1 MRVTNRTAK
10 ARSGYLRVRNEVLTN
25 SGTPGQLI
33 LMVFDALID
42 KLVRLEVAHAERQD
56 VEVSSLILAAMKLI
70 QYGLRDAISF
80 ERGGDVAV
88 QLDRTYSVWMLSLE
102 FFDSKRDIEKI
113 IALTESVRGVREAW
127 GSVFSSTEGAGVARP
142 AV

>member
-1 MRVTNRTAK
+1 MNSRTAK
-10 ARSGYLRVRNEVLTN
+10 ARSGYLRVRNEVLAN

-42 KLVRLEVAHAERQD
+42 KLVRLETAHTERQES
-56 VEVSSLILAAMKLI
+56 EVSSLILAAMKLI

-80 ERGGDVAV
+80 ERGGEVAA

-102 FFDSKRDIEKI
+102 FFDSKRDIAKI
-113 IALTESVRGVREAW
+113 IELTEAVRGVREAW
-127 GSVFSSTEGAGVARP
+127 DSVFQSTEGASASRP
-142 AV
+142 TSL

>member
-1 MRVTNRTAK
+1 MTNRTAK
-10 ARSGYLRVRNEVLTN
+10 ARSGYLRVRNESLVN

-42 KLVRLEVAHAERQD
+42 KLVRLETAHVERQD
-56 VEVSSLILAAMKLI
+56 VEASTLILASMKLI

-80 ERGGDVAV
+80 DRGGDVAV

-113 IALTESVRGVREAW
+113 ISLTESVRGVREAW
-127 GSVFSSTEGAGVARP
+127 DSVFKSTEGGVTRP
-142 AV
+142 ASL

>member
-1 MRVTNRTAK
+1 MNSRTAK
-10 ARSGYLRVRNEVLTN
+10 AHSGYLRVRNESLVN

-42 KLVRLEVAHAERQD
+42 KLVRLEVAHAESQD
-56 VEVSSLILAAMKLI
+56 VEASTLILAAMKLI

-80 ERGGDVAV
+80 DRGGDVAV

-113 IALTESVRGVREAW
+113 ISLTESVRGVREAW
-127 GSVFSSTEGAGVARP
+127 DSVFKSTEAGVIRP
-142 AV
+142 TSF

>member
-1 MRVTNRTAK
+1 
-10 ARSGYLRVRNEVLTN
+10 
-25 SGTPGQLI
+25 
-33 LMVFDALID
+33 
-42 KLVRLEVAHAERQD
+42 VAA
-56 VEVSSLILAAMKLI
+56 
-70 QYGLRDAISF
+70 
-80 ERGGDVAV
+80 

-113 IALTESVRGVREAW
+113 VALTESVRGVREAW

>member
-1 MRVTNRTAK
+1 
-10 ARSGYLRVRNEVLTN
+10 
-25 SGTPGQLI
+25 
-33 LMVFDALID
+33 MVFDALID
-42 KLVRLEVAHAERQD
+42 KLVRLEIAHAESQES
-56 VEVSSLILAAMKLI
+56 EVSSLILAAMKLI

-80 ERGGDVAV
+80 ERGGDVAA

-113 IALTESVRGVREAW
+113 VALTEALRGVREALD
-127 GSVFSSTEGAGVARP
+127 SVFSLTEGAGVARP

>member
-1 MRVTNRTAK
+1 VTNRTAK
-10 ARSGYLRVRNEVLTN
+10 ARSGYLRVRNEALVN

-42 KLVRLEVAHAERQD
+42 KLVRLETAHAERQD
-56 VEVSSLILAAMKLI
+56 VEASTLILASMKLI

-80 ERGGDVAV
+80 DRGGDVAV

-113 IALTESVRGVREAW
+113 ISLTEAVRGVRDAW
-127 GSVFSSTEGAGVARP
+127 DSVFKLTEGGVTHP
-142 AV
+142 ASL

>member
-1 MRVTNRTAK
+1 MTNRTAK
-10 ARSGYLRVRNEVLTN
+10 ARSGYLRVRNESLVN

-42 KLVRLEVAHAERQD
+42 KLVRLETAHAERQD
-56 VEVSSLILAAMKLI
+56 VEASTLILASMKLI

-80 ERGGDVAV
+80 DRGGDVAV

-113 IALTESVRGVREAW
+113 ISLTESVRGVREAW
-127 GSVFSSTEGAGVARP
+127 DSVFKSTEGGVTRP
-142 AV
+142 ASL